1 MSVRG
6 MRHSKFR
13 HVFGTPNKAE
23 FCYNNVKITKSPFES
38 NMCAV
43 NSKFVAVVLEAQGG
57 GAFLVINQENVGRVD
72 LNHPKVCGHKSGVMD
87 IQWNPFN
94 EHQIASCSE
103 DCKVMVWDIPEG
115 GMTENIDTAS
125 VTLVGHERK
134 CAHLQ
139 WHPTASN
146 VLASSAYD
154 NVIIIW
160 DTSVGESLITLDCF
174 PDTISYFDWN
184 YNGSFIAATCKDKK
198 LRVISPR
205 SGDVVAEGT
214 CHLGNKPSKVVWCG
228 KLGYLCTTGFTRTAE
243 RQIAVWDKGDLTK
256 PLAQESLDNA
266 SGVLFPFYDE
276 GTSMVY
282 ITGKGDTN
290 VRFFE
295 VISEPPYLQFLN
307 LYQSTVSQRGMG
319 VLPKRCVDYKQCEVM
334 RFYKLDNKGSVV
346 PLVMTVPRKSVQF
359 QKDLYPPAH
368 AGEPSLTAGEW
379 MSGQDCD
386 PVMVEFTEDG
396 LKKIAGGA
404 KSSSATAKVKSS
416 GATSKEPQTLEEFK
430 KAYHLLQEE
439 NAQLKKELKQL
450 KGQ

>member
-1 MSVRG
+1 MSIRTRVRVLCLRRG
-6 MRHSKFR
+6 
-13 HVFGTPNKAE
+13 GT
-23 FCYNNVKITKSPFES
+23 
-38 NMCAV
+38 CARCCAYHYV
-43 NSKFVAVVLEAQGG
+43 CVCHAPLPPQ
-57 GAFLVINQENVGRVD
+57 VGRVD

-243 RQIAVWDKGDLTK
+243 RQIAVWDKVRSHDC
-256 PLAQESLDNA
+256 Q
-266 SGVLFPFYDE
+266 
-276 GTSMVY
+276 
-282 ITGKGDTN
+282 IT
-290 VRFFE
+290 
-295 VISEPPYLQFLN
+295 
-307 LYQSTVSQRGMG
+307 
-319 VLPKRCVDYKQCEVM
+319 
-334 RFYKLDNKGSVV
+334 
-346 PLVMTVPRKSVQF
+346 
-359 QKDLYPPAH
+359 
-368 AGEPSLTAGEW
+368 
-379 MSGQDCD
+379 
-386 PVMVEFTEDG
+386 
-396 LKKIAGGA
+396 IA
-404 KSSSATAKVKSS
+404 
-416 GATSKEPQTLEEFK
+416 
-430 KAYHLLQEE
+430 
-439 NAQLKKELKQL
+439 
-450 KGQ
+450 